1 MSSGITFFFTANSSI
16 GVTGVKSGLRD
27 DLYELGLAA
36 GLMVASIPYKKP
48 EANMLHLNET

>member
-27 DLYELGLAA
+27 DLYELGLGA
-36 GLMVASIPYKKP
+36 GLKVASSPYKKP
-48 EANMLHLNET
+48 EAYMLHLNET